1 MDTATARRRAALF
14 GLFFIPGIEISTWAT
29 RTPAVR
35 DLLGASTTE
44 MGLIL
49 LGLSAGSM
57 TAVLWSGMLVARFG
71 TRPVA
76 GVGAFGV
83 VLGIPVAGVGA
94 HLGHGVLVAAG
105 LFLLGLGVG
114 SGEVAMNVEGADVER
129 IIGRPVLPAL
139 HGFYSLGNVF
149 GAALGLLFAAVGVPV
164 VWHLVAVGVLC
175 APVALLSA
183 RQLPGGVG
191 RVPPARA
198 TPGPASAGASPVWRD
213 RRLLLIGLVVLGLA
227 LAEGSANDWLPL
239 IMVDGHGLDPALS
252 SAVYLLF
259 AASMAGGRFAGG
271 PIIARFGRAPV
282 LCAGAIVGGVGLTLV
297 VVAGSDVVASAAVLF
312 WGLGAALG
320 FPVALSVAGDSGP
333 NPAARVSFVAA
344 IGYVAFLAGPP
355 VLGALGDR
363 FGLRGAMVV
372 VLVFLAVAAVFTPAL
387 GDRRS
392 ADEPSGDAGSDNE
405 VISVRD

>member
-1 MDTATARRRAALF
+1 MDTSTARRRAALF
-14 GLFFIPGIEISTWAT
+14 ALFFIPGIEIASWAT
-29 RTPAVR
+29 RTPAIR

-76 GVGAFGV
+76 GAGAFAV
-83 VLGIPVAGVGA
+83 VLGIPVAGLGA
-94 HLGHGVLVAAG
+94 LAGYGVLVAAG

-114 SGEVAMNVEGADVER
+114 SGEVAINVEGADVER
-129 IIGRPVLPAL
+129 VIGRPVLPAL

-149 GAALGLLFAAVGVPV
+149 GAALGLLLTAVGLPV
-164 VWHLVAVGVLC
+164 VWHLVAVGALC
-175 APVALLSA
+175 APVAFLSV
-183 RQLPGGVG
+183 RQLPRGVG
-191 RVPPARA
+191 LAPRGRS
-198 TPGPASAGASPVWRD
+198 TPGHKSAAVWRD

-239 IMVDGHGLDPALS
+239 IMVDGHGLGPAMS

-259 AASMAGGRFAGG
+259 AASMTGGRFAGG
-271 PIIARFGRAPV
+271 RIIARFGRAPV
-282 LCAGAIVGGVGLTLV
+282 LCAGAILGGVGLTLV
-297 VVAGSDVVASAAVLF
+297 IVSSSDVIASAAVLL

-320 FPVALSVAGDSGP
+320 FPVSLSVAGDSGP

-355 VLGALGDR
+355 VLGFLGDR
-363 FGLRGAMVV
+363 YGLRGAMVV
-372 VLVFLAVAAVFTPAL
+372 VLVFLAVSAVFTPAL
-387 GDRRS
+387 GGRRS
-392 ADEPSGDAGSDNE
+392 ADDSSGDHEAVE
-405 VISVRD
+405 VRN